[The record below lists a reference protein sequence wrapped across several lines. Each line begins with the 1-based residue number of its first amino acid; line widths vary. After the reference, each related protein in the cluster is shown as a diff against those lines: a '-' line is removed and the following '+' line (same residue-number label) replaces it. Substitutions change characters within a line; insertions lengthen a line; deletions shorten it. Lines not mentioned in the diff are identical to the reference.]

1 MDSPAGTPREMHGGK
16 LMPILLLIW
25 NNKRWSLIVVLCIVI
40 LCQLFQANRL
50 AGDLRKTDVKCQNKI
65 NKKLKS
71 YLDAEKKAQELAN
84 KAGEEYEESKE
95 VERVKT
101 ETITREVQKIVERP
115 IYIHTNCF
123 DDDGVSAVNAA
134 GNTGKS

>member
-1 MDSPAGTPREMHGGK
+1 MHGGE
-16 LMPILLLIW
+16 LMSAFLAKFYQVIICILLFLLLSAVAIGGVQTFRLT
-25 NNKRWSLIVVLCIVI
+25 KAQSKVLNAEII
-40 LCQLFQANRL
+40 CQ
-50 AGDLRKTDVKCQNKI
+50 DKI
-65 NKKLKS
+65 NKKLKP

-101 ETITREVQKIVERP
+101 EVITREVQKIIERP
-115 IYIHTNCF
+115 VYINTNCF

-134 GNTGKS
+134 GNTGKP

>member
-1 MDSPAGTPREMHGGK
+1 
-16 LMPILLLIW
+16 MPFLLLIW

-50 AGDLRKTDVKCQNKI
+50 AGDLRKAETTCQDKI
-65 NKKLKS
+65 NKKLKP
-71 YLDAEKKAQELAN
+71 YLNAEKAAQELAN

-101 ETITREVQKIVERP
+101 EVITREVQKIVERP
-115 IYIHTNCF
+115 VYINTNCF
-123 DDDGVSAVNAA
+123 DDDGVSAANAA
-134 GNTGKS
+134 GNTGQS

>member
-1 MDSPAGTPREMHGGK
+1 
-16 LMPILLLIW
+16 MPILSLIW

-40 LCQLFQANRL
+40 LCQLFQVNRL
-50 AGDLRKTDVKCQNKI
+50 AGDLRKADVKCQDKI
-65 NKKLKS
+65 NKKLKP

-115 IYIHTNCF
+115 VYIHTNCF

-134 GNTGKS
+134 GNTSKP

>member
-1 MDSPAGTPREMHGGK
+1 
-16 LMPILLLIW
+16 MPFLLLIW

-40 LCQLFQANRL
+40 VCQLFQANRL
-50 AGDLRKTDVKCQNKI
+50 AGDLRKAETTCQDKI
-65 NKKLKS
+65 NKKLKP
-71 YLDAEKKAQELAN
+71 YLDAEREAQKLAN

-115 IYIHTNCF
+115 VYIHTNCF
-123 DDDGVSAVNAA
+123 DDDGVRLINEAS
-134 GNTGKS
+134 NTGKP

>member
-1 MDSPAGTPREMHGGK
+1 
-16 LMPILLLIW
+16 MPFLLLIW

-40 LCQLFQANRL
+40 VCQLFQANRL
-50 AGDLRKTDVKCQNKI
+50 AGDLRKAETTCQDKI
-65 NKKLKS
+65 NKKLKP
-71 YLDAEKKAQELAN
+71 YLDAEKEAQKLAN

-115 IYIHTNCF
+115 VYINTCI
-123 DDDGVSAVNAA
+123 DDDGVRLINEA
-134 GNTGKS
+134 GNTG

>member
-1 MDSPAGTPREMHGGK
+1 
-16 LMPILLLIW
+16 MPFLLLIW

-50 AGDLRKTDVKCQNKI
+50 AGDLRKAETTCQDKI
-65 NKKLKS
+65 NKKLKP
-71 YLDAEKKAQELAN
+71 YLDAEKEAQKLAN

-101 ETITREVQKIVERP
+101 EVITREVQKIVERP
-115 IYIHTNCF
+115 VYIHTNCF
-123 DDDGVSAVNAA
+123 DDDGVRLINEAS
-134 GNTGKS
+134 NTGKP

>member
-1 MDSPAGTPREMHGGK
+1 
-16 LMPILLLIW
+16 MPLLLLIW

-40 LCQLFQANRL
+40 VCQLFQANRL
-50 AGDLRKTDVKCQNKI
+50 AGDLRKAETACQDKI
-65 NKKLKS
+65 NKKLKP

-84 KAGEEYEESKE
+84 VAGEEYEESKE

-115 IYIHTNCF
+115 VYIHTNCF

-134 GNTGKS
+134 GNTGKP

>member
-1 MDSPAGTPREMHGGK
+1 
-16 LMPILLLIW
+16 MPFLLLIW

-50 AGDLRKTDVKCQNKI
+50 AGDLLKAETTCQDKI
-65 NKKLKS
+65 NKKLKP
-71 YLDAEKKAQELAN
+71 YLDAEKEAQKLAN

-115 IYIHTNCF
+115 VYINTCL
-123 DDDGVSAVNAA
+123 DDDGVRLINEA
-134 GNTGKS
+134 GNTSES

>member
-1 MDSPAGTPREMHGGK
+1 MLIIR
-16 LMPILLLIW
+16 LILS
-25 NNKRWSLIVVLCIVI
+25 NMRWTIIAVLCIVI
-40 LCQLFQANRL
+40 LCQFFQVNRL
-50 AGDLRKTDVKCQNKI
+50 AGDLRKAETTCQDKI
-65 NKKLKS
+65 NKKLKP

-84 KAGEEYEESKE
+84 VAGEEYEESKE

-115 IYIHTNCF
+115 VYIHTNCF

-134 GNTGKS
+134 GNSGKP

>member
-1 MDSPAGTPREMHGGK
+1 
-16 LMPILLLIW
+16 MPFLLLIW

-50 AGDLRKTDVKCQNKI
+50 AGDLQKAETTCQDKI
-65 NKKLKS
+65 NKKLKP
-71 YLDAEKKAQELAN
+71 YLDAEKEAQKLAN

-115 IYIHTNCF
+115 VYIHTNCF
-123 DDDGVSAVNAA
+123 DDDGVSAANAA
-134 GNTGKS
+134 GNTSKP

>member
-1 MDSPAGTPREMHGGK
+1 
-16 LMPILLLIW
+16 MPFLLLIW

-50 AGDLRKTDVKCQNKI
+50 AGDLRKAETTCQDKI
-65 NKKLKS
+65 NKKLKP

-84 KAGEEYEESKE
+84 VAGEEYEESKE

-101 ETITREVQKIVERP
+101 EVITREVQKIVERP
-115 IYIHTNCF
+115 VYIHTSCF
-123 DDDGVSAVNAA
+123 DDDGVRLINEA
-134 GNTGKS
+134 GNTGQS

>member
-1 MDSPAGTPREMHGGK
+1 
-16 LMPILLLIW
+16 MPLLILIW

-50 AGDLRKTDVKCQNKI
+50 AGDLRKAETTCQDKI
-65 NKKLKS
+65 NKKLKP
-71 YLDAEKKAQELAN
+71 YLDAEKEAQKLAN

-101 ETITREVQKIVERP
+101 EVITREVQKIVERP
-115 IYIHTNCF
+115 VYIHTNCF
-123 DDDGVSAVNAA
+123 DDDGVRFINEA
-134 GNTGKS
+134 GNTGQS

>member
-1 MDSPAGTPREMHGGK
+1 
-16 LMPILLLIW
+16 MPFLLLIW

-50 AGDLRKTDVKCQNKI
+50 AGDLRKAETTCQDKI
-65 NKKLKS
+65 NKKLKP
-71 YLDAEKKAQELAN
+71 YLDAEKEAQKLAN
-84 KAGEEYEESKE
+84 KAGEQYEESKE

-115 IYIHTNCF
+115 VYIHTNCF
-123 DDDGVSAVNAA
+123 DDDGVRLINEA
-134 GNTGKS
+134 GNTGQS